1 MLPRPDQRGRSG
13 GTIEAMDQKLTM
25 LSKVPLFA
33 GLGPADLTQ
42 VGSLADEVSVPAGK
56 VLTTEGGAGH
66 EFFVILDGNVDVTKG
81 GKVINAMGEGE
92 FFGELALL
100 GNVPRAAT
108 VTAST
113 PTRLLVIGH
122 REFTSLLDA
131 QPAIREKVLKAV
143 ARWIAD
149 LAPDRVN

>member
-1 MLPRPDQRGRSG
+1 
-13 GTIEAMDQKLTM
+13 MDQKLTM

-33 GLGPADLTQ
+33 GLGPGELTQ
-42 VGSLADEVSVPAGK
+42 IGRLADEVSVPEGK
-56 VLTTEGGAGH
+56 VLTKEGGAGH
-66 EFFVILDGNVDVTKG
+66 EFFVILDGTVEVTKG
-81 GKVINAMGEGE
+81 GKVINSMGEGE

-113 PTRLLVIGH
+113 PTRLLVVGH

-131 QPAIREKVLKAV
+131 QPAIREKVLRSV
-143 ARWIAD
+143 AHWIAD
-149 LAPDRVN
+149 LSGGQAT

>member
-1 MLPRPDQRGRSG
+1 
-13 GTIEAMDQKLTM
+13 MD
-25 LSKVPLFA
+25 
-33 GLGPADLTQ
+33 
-42 VGSLADEVSVPAGK
+42 VPAGK
-56 VLTTEGGAGH
+56 VLTKEGGAGH
-66 EFFVILDGNVDVTKG
+66 EFFVILDGNVDVTKR
-81 GKVINAMGEGE
+81 GKTINAMGEGE

-143 ARWIAD
+143 ARWISD

>member
-1 MLPRPDQRGRSG
+1 
-13 GTIEAMDQKLTM
+13 MDQKLTM

-33 GLGPADLTQ
+33 GLGSAELTQ
-42 VGSLADEVSVPAGK
+42 VGRLADEVSVPAGK
-56 VLTTEGGAGH
+56 VLTKEGDAGH
-66 EFFVILDGNVDVTKG
+66 EFFVILDGKVDVTKG
-81 GKVINAMGEGE
+81 GKAINAMSDGD

-143 ARWIAD
+143 ARWISD
-149 LAPDRVN
+149 LAPDRVH